1 MVERLDD
8 LVTIRIPTPLRSYTD
23 GAAQVG
29 VEATTVGEALMVL
42 GDIHP
47 GILERVLAPDGS
59 LRPFVNVYLGPE
71 NIRVLHGLVTPLTP
85 GAVLSIVPAVA
96 GGAGGKD
103 RRLAELRRRIVEVTP
118 AEALARQAAGAAL
131 IDVREPDEVAQGS
144 PAGAL
149 RLNRGFLELNVEAA
163 LPDYRQPVITLCGGG
178 VRSLFAAEALQQLGY
193 HQVASVLGGYARW
206 QAEGLPCE
214 VPQQLSSEERERY
227 RRHLAMPEVG
237 EAGQARLLDSKV
249 LLVGAGGLGCPAAL
263 YLAAAGVGTLG
274 LIDDD
279 RVERSNLQR
288 QVLHTHGR
296 IGQLKVDSARASLLA
311 LNPGVHIETY
321 AERLSSANVEHIF
334 AGYDLVV
341 DGSDNFPTRYL
352 VNDACVKL
360 EIPNIHGSVYRF
372 EGQVT
377 VFWPAYAGRRG
388 PCYRCLYP
396 EPPPPDLAPSCAEA
410 GVLGVLP
417 GIVGL
422 LQATE
427 ALKILLG
434 IGDPLVGRLLCYD
447 ALPGRFSEFTLH
459 HDPLCAYCGDHGA
472 FPGYVDYAA
481 FCRAAA

>member
-1 MVERLDD
+1 MVEHLSD

-23 GAAQVG
+23 GADEVA
-29 VEATTVGEALMVL
+29 VEGATVGEALVAL
-42 GDIHP
+42 GEAHP
-47 GILERVLAPDGS
+47 GILERVMAPDGS
-59 LRPFVNVYLGPE
+59 LRQFVNIYLGSD
-71 NIRVLHGLVTPLTP
+71 NIRVLNGLVTPVAP
-85 GAVLSIVPAVA
+85 GAVLAIVPAVA
-96 GGAGGKD
+96 GGAGGKE
-103 RRLAELRRRIVEVTP
+103 RRLAELRARIPEVTP
-118 AEALARQAAGAAL
+118 TEALALQAEGAVL

-144 PAGAL
+144 PPDAL
-149 RLNRGFLELNVEAA
+149 RLNRGFLELTIEAA
-163 LPDYRQPVITLCGGG
+163 VHDYDRPLITLCGGG
-178 VRSLFAAEALQQLGY
+178 VRSLFAAESLLELGY
-193 HQVASVLGGYARW
+193 RQVVSVVGGYARW
-206 QAEGLPCE
+206 KAEGLPCE
-214 VPQQLSSEERERY
+214 LPQVMSNEDRERY

-237 EAGQARLLDSKV
+237 EAGQAKLLDSKV

-274 LIDDD
+274 IIDDD

-311 LNPGVHIETY
+311 LNPGIHIETY
-321 AERLSSANVEHIF
+321 PERLNSANVEHIF

-360 EIPNIHGSVYRF
+360 EIPNVHGSVYRF

-377 VFWPAYAGRRG
+377 VFWPSYPERRG

-396 EPPPPDLAPSCAEA
+396 EPPPPELAPSCAEA

-417 GIVGL
+417 GIIGL
-422 LQATE
+422 LEATE
-427 ALKILLG
+427 AIKILLG

-447 ALPGRFSEFTLH
+447 ALPGRFIEYNLH
-459 HDPLCAYCGDHGA
+459 HDPLCPYCGDHGA
-472 FPGYVDYAA
+472 FPGYIDYAA
-481 FCRAAA
+481 FCATES